1 MPHFVSK
8 KRMGY
13 LNPKK
18 CSKNRVSRWKKMGKL
33 IAKLKFKVCC

>member
-13 LNPKK
+13 LKPKK
-18 CSKNRVSRWKKMGKL
+18 DSKNRVSHWKKMGKL
-33 IAKLKFKVCC
+33 LSKLKFKVCC